1 MKTTIE
7 IYNMDSYSSFE
18 EAEKSGGLYKT
29 VLDTQDKAII
39 DSVLNAMETAVYCI
53 DSRAQYDYRII
64 KDTQTV

>member
-18 EAEKSGGLYKT
+18 DAEKSGGLYKT

-39 DSVLNAMETAVYCI
+39 DSGLNAIETAVYCI

-64 KDTQTV
+64 KG